1 MALPARGP
9 LWYLSQDGSSG
20 WEQNPPRNRAP
31 GPAGTFHLGERARR
45 IQWDPGV
52 MVGES
57 CVGAEVCRVAYS
69 LFALYSSDSEEGPS
83 VKAILP
89 AMPR

>member
-1 MALPARGP
+1 M
-9 LWYLSQDGSSG
+9 
-20 WEQNPPRNRAP
+20 
-31 GPAGTFHLGERARR
+31 GERARR